1 MRGTEG
7 KPPLS
12 RLPSPLYFAFRSIPL
27 KPLSLSLLPHKHKQI
42 FRTTQLDLSESR
54 WLSLVRHG
62 QLRDVL
68 RAHFLRALLQVVK
81 GPAHSSA
88 LCLGATSFLLCSALF
103 HILLY
108 V

>member
-7 KPPLS
+7 NP
-12 RLPSPLYFAFRSIPL
+12 PSPLRFAWRSIPL
-27 KPLSLSLLPHKHKQI
+27 KSLSLSLLPHKHKQI

-68 RAHFLRALLQVVK
+68 RAYFLRALLQVVN

-88 LCLGATSFLLCSALF
+88 LCLGAASFFLSSALF
-103 HILLY
+103 HIVVY